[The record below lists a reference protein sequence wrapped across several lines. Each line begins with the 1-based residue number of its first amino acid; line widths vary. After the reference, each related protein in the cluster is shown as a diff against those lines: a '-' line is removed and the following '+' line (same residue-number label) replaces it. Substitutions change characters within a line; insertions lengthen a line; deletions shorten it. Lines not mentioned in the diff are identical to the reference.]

1 MTETPQKGEANSV
14 FCDEKQIEPRR
25 LYHYT
30 DFNAMRGIISNGEIW
45 LWNLRRM
52 NDSQEMQYFIKE
64 LKVAVK
70 KQLNA
75 EHYDCME
82 KLFAENLKDFGT
94 LSSYASCFSEYA
106 DDAAQWARY
115 AKNGMGVCIAFNKEM
130 LAKIGEAGHAPLYK
144 VNYSRNCDDLG
155 IAKELAELIKECY
168 SEQNCAKSDA
178 EKNVHSA
185 NLAQKIRETF
195 NRLVTSSP
203 LFKHPSFISEKE
215 YRLVSLP
222 YNVTEYLG
230 EPHFFVEET
239 NIKKYY
245 ILKLRN
251 VCDTLKLSYAD
262 LFEEICIGPQA
273 RVTKDVLSDYF
284 SATGMGELCTKIK
297 LSECPLRR
305 F

>member
-1 MTETPQKGEANSV
+1 MTEPK
-14 FCDEKQIEPRR
+14 R

-70 KQLNA
+70 KQLSA

-82 KLFAENLKDFGT
+82 KLFAENLKDFDK
-94 LSSYASCFSEYA
+94 LSSFASCFSEYD
-106 DDAAQWARY
+106 DDAAQWTRY

-130 LAKIGEAGHAPLYK
+130 LAKIGEAGHAPLCR
-144 VNYSRNCDDLG
+144 VNYSRNCDNLE
-155 IAKELAELIKECY
+155 IVKELASLIKE
-168 SEQNCAKSDA
+168 SDSG
-178 EKNVHSA
+178 KNG
-185 NLAQKIRETF
+185 NIAQKIHETF
-195 NRLVTSSP
+195 NRLITSSP

-251 VCDTLKLSYAD
+251 VCDTLKLNYAD

-284 SATGMGELCTKIK
+284 TSTGMSELCTKIK